1 MKRSF
6 VLKIFNKTHDF
17 HRNFQYGSK
26 QRFKNTI
33 KRGKNRRYM
42 QLFST
47 LTGVS
52 LLRKCYLNLK
62 YLSFVAKRYCKTN
75 QLYLK
80 CELSVSHLSITLFK
94 NAFS

>member
-1 MKRSF
+1 
-6 VLKIFNKTHDF
+6 
-17 HRNFQYGSK
+17 
-26 QRFKNTI
+26 
-33 KRGKNRRYM
+33 M